1 MKKSLDL
8 SVELPELC
16 QEMEPHEEKKVKT
29 FLFLFEFFWI
39 DCNTFEPC
47 MERVVE
53 TLIVNFSS
61 IPIHIWLNQSDD
73 ENWDLLE
80 RRFPAF
86 PFYPQY
92 NDSSS
97 CWAFWFFFH
106 IISYISVK
114 RVKLCHHVNP
124 MWESFFFNLWEK
136 ERESSTGRWN
146 HFSKFIMILWLFLYI
161 SYNFISPAFH
171 QWHCILTQPAAPLF
185 VCRETRKEK
194 KKTPG
199 FYKII
204 IFTPFLNSS
213 GIFTGSKPT
222 KCKPHCFECSCQDK
236 ATSLSVPEN

>member
-1 MKKSLDL
+1 MQFFF
-8 SVELPELC
+8 PEK
-16 QEMEPHEEKKVKT
+16 EKKFRSVCWIAWIMSRDGTPWREKGKNNSET

-53 TLIVNFSS
+53 TLIVNFSL

-73 ENWDLLE
+73 ENWDILE

-86 PFYPQY
+86 PFDPQY

-124 MWESFFFNLWEK
+124 MWESFFLTSEK
-136 ERESSTGRWN
+136 EGERAALADEITFRNSLWFYDYFCIYPTILYHL
-146 HFSKFIMILWLFLYI
+146 HFI
-161 SYNFISPAFH
+161 N
-171 QWHCILTQPAAPLF
+171 
-185 VCRETRKEK
+185 
-194 KKTPG
+194 
-199 FYKII
+199 
-204 IFTPFLNSS
+204 
-213 GIFTGSKPT
+213 GIAS
-222 KCKPHCFECSCQDK
+222 
-236 ATSLSVPEN
+236 

>member
-124 MWESFFFNLWEK
+124 MWESFFLTSEK
-136 ERESSTGRWN
+136 KREREQHWQMKSLFEIHYDFMIIFVYILQFYITCISSMALHLNSTCC
-146 HFSKFIMILWLFLYI
+146 S
-161 SYNFISPAFH
+161 
-171 QWHCILTQPAAPLF
+171 F
-185 VCRETRKEK
+185 VCLQR
-194 KKTPG
+194 
-199 FYKII
+199 
-204 IFTPFLNSS
+204 N
-213 GIFTGSKPT
+213 
-222 KCKPHCFECSCQDK
+222 
-236 ATSLSVPEN
+236 